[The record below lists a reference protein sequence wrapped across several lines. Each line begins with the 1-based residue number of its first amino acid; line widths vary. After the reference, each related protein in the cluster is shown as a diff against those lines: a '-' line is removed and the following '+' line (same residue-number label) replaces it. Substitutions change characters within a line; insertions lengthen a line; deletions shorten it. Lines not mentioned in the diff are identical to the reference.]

1 MNRFNV
7 LITVLVCAGLCVL
20 FGALSR
26 STEDATGWNPS
37 EMYTSTLSGGSS
49 FTNAAYSGSSNS
61 GVALPMPSAS
71 FSSRVGAHAP
81 YTYSASPAAGSS
93 LSQLPSGG
101 SSAVVGHMTSS
112 AEYHSFGGGGNVAT
126 GSSSMARRSSS
137 MNASPISYNALSVGS
152 ISLPTA
158 PRSSS
163 ANNAGYTPSLAQEAN
178 YAIASSNMQ
187 GGLFDYALQTA
198 YGTASYEAVYGNSSP
213 NRVNNRFNAPPGMSG
228 EEDDDEGNAYLS
240 WLEWMSKYGSIFG
253 KQLEGENAWEFGD
266 DESWRAFLAW
276 YLATYNEPYDESGVV
291 TPKATYAQWVSWFK
305 TNGSS
310 HYHNGYSFYYTPID
324 DTLPLLLMLLVYI
337 GCMYFRRKKISFNSN
352 VNK

>member
-61 GVALPMPSAS
+61 GIALPIPSAS

-81 YTYSASPAAGSS
+81 YTYSASPAAGV
-93 LSQLPSGG
+93 SQLPSGG

-112 AEYHSFGGGGNVAT
+112 AEYHSFGGGGNVAA

-152 ISLPTA
+152 INLPTA

-163 ANNAGYTPSLAQEAN
+163 ASNGGYTPSLAQEAN

-187 GGLFDYALQTA
+187 GGLFDYALQTT
-198 YGTASYEAVYGNSSP
+198 YGTASYEDYTSDASGRRNKESSTAAP
-213 NRVNNRFNAPPGMSG
+213 VRTRKRGGIRSVTVPSVGRITGLLPRV
-228 EEDDDEGNAYLS
+228 
-240 WLEWMSKYGSIFG
+240 
-253 KQLEGENAWEFGD
+253 
-266 DESWRAFLAW
+266 
-276 YLATYNEPYDESGVV
+276 
-291 TPKATYAQWVSWFK
+291 
-305 TNGSS
+305 
-310 HYHNGYSFYYTPID
+310 
-324 DTLPLLLMLLVYI
+324 
-337 GCMYFRRKKISFNSN
+337 
-352 VNK
+352 

>member
-81 YTYSASPAAGSS
+81 YTYSASPAAGVSN
-93 LSQLPSGG
+93 QLPSGG

-112 AEYHSFGGGGNVAT
+112 AEYHSFGGGGNAAAAG
-126 GSSSMARRSSS
+126 GSSMSRRSSS

-178 YAIASSNMQ
+178 YAITSSNMQ

-198 YGTASYEAVYGNSSP
+198 YGTASYEDYYTSSI
-213 NRVNNRFNAPPGMSG
+213 NRVNNRFNAPPAADGGAG
-228 EEDDDEGNAYLS
+228 EEDDAEAAYRNWLN
-240 WLEWMSKYGSIFG
+240 WLERFG
-253 KQLEGENAWEFGD
+253 HLFGQNKGDGVYDFDNKEAWE
-266 DESWRAFLAW
+266 AFLVW
-276 YLATYNEPYDESGVV
+276 YESVYGRPYDESNNV
-291 TPKATYAQWVSWFK
+291 TPPEFTYQQWLSWFMS
-305 TNGSS
+305 NGGTHSS
-310 HYHNGYSFYYTPID
+310 GNQTFNFIPVGNV
-324 DTLPLLLMLLVYI
+324 LPLLLMALVYMI
-337 GCMYFRRKKISFNSN
+337 LLFVKRNKIAQS
-352 VNK
+352 

>member
-81 YTYSASPAAGSS
+81 YTYSASPAAGV
-93 LSQLPSGG
+93 SQLPSGG

-112 AEYHSFGGGGNVAT
+112 AEYHSFGGGGNAAA
-126 GSSSMARRSSS
+126 GGSSMARRSSL

-152 ISLPTA
+152 ISKPTA

-163 ANNAGYTPSLAQEAN
+163 ANNGGYTPSLAQEAN

-198 YGTASYEAVYGNSSP
+198 YGTASYEDYAANYGARPSTIRGRQNASGTDAWWNWLAMKGLGFAGSTVDNGDGTHSYYYDKYQLENAYNDFMEYWSKNFGP
-213 NRVNNRFNAPPGMSG
+213 ENAPSFP
-228 EEDDDEGNAYLS
+228 E
-240 WLEWMSKYGSIFG
+240 WLDWFMAAT
-253 KQLEGENAWEFGD
+253 GENG
-266 DESWRAFLAW
+266 
-276 YLATYNEPYDESGVV
+276 YTYRNN
-291 TPKATYAQWVSWFK
+291 TYHFVPLG
-305 TNGSS
+305 N
-310 HYHNGYSFYYTPID
+310 I
-324 DTLPLLLMLLVYI
+324 LPLLLMALIYMMILFVK
-337 GCMYFRRKKISFNSN
+337 R
-352 VNK
+352 NKTAKL